1 MKINNQVLSIPPYI
15 STAWENVASLHVES
29 HNGKL
34 LLMLSLINGQ
44 LIEVPGLHPGLIKAI
59 FAAHANFLEVD
70 HQKRSTP
77 SVSAEQIFTFGF
89 PFGQPGLEM
98 NAPTLEHNPQLADT
112 PDLPPSLLKKIA
124 ELSSKLGMKTSTFI
138 PEPEPHC
145 NCMHCQI
152 AKAMQNGLNEELES
166 EEEIVSDE
174 DLKFRI
180 WDIQQAGDNLY
191 TVSNPE
197 DAQEKYNVY
206 LGEPV
211 GCTCGN
217 PHCEHIRAVLS
228 S

>member
-29 HNGKL
+29 RSGKL

-44 LIEVPGLHPGLIKAI
+44 IIEVPGLHPGLIKAV
-59 FAAHANFLEVD
+59 FAAHANFVEVD
-70 HQKRSTP
+70 HQKRSNPT
-77 SVSAEQIFTFGF
+77 VSAEQVFTFGF
-89 PFGQPGLEM
+89 PLQPTSFET
-98 NAPTLEHNPQLADT
+98 ATPTLEHNPQLADT
-112 PDLPPSLLKKIA
+112 PDLPPSFLKKIA
-124 ELSSKLGMKTSTFI
+124 ELSRKLGFKTSSFI
-138 PEPEPHC
+138 EPEPHC

-152 AKAMQNGLNEELES
+152 AKAMQSGLHEETVN
-166 EEEIVSDE
+166 EEEIVTDE
-174 DLKFRI
+174 DLKFRT
-180 WDIQQAGDNLY
+180 WDILQAGDKLY

-197 DAQEKYNVY
+197 DTQEKYNVY